1 MSNNLLVLF
10 DNLLDS
16 AISLVT
22 SDEVTGLPVSNLQHT
37 QRSVIWRTNS
47 NGNVTIDMQLNGDY
61 YSHVALVDHNL
72 SVTGTVRIQG
82 WDDAINGA
90 SLAFDVTMNAYDYAS
105 SFGAGLYGAGGYG
118 GPMAEQF
125 LSPVL
130 VIPSGSIQT
139 APYVRIT
146 LADAGMPY
154 YQMGRLFIGNAW
166 QPLANMSFG
175 WSVTP
180 VDNTD
185 WQQSAS
191 KQEFGNINSSH
202 LEVSIPLDWVDDA
215 VRDTLYMQLLKVGFH
230 RSCILQLRPGSGAQ
244 RLYLSL
250 YGKFKNRKM
259 TPNRSGNS
267 PFKIDFR
274 EDL

>member
-1 MSNNLLVLF
+1 MSDNMLVLF
-10 DNLLDS
+10 DNLLD
-16 AISLVT
+16 AAVSLVT
-22 SDEVTGLPVSNLQHT
+22 SDAAANLPISNLQHA
-37 QRSVIWRTNS
+37 QRSVIWRSNS
-47 NGNVTIDMQLNGDY
+47 NGSVTIDMQLDGSF
-61 YSHVALVDHNL
+61 YSHLALVDHNL
-72 SVTGTVRIQG
+72 SVTGTVQVQG
-82 WDDAINGA
+82 WSDAINGA
-90 SLAFDVTMNAYDYAS
+90 SLVFDVSMGAYDYAS
-105 SFGAGLYGAGGYG
+105 SFGSGLYGAGGYG

-130 VIPSGSIQT
+130 VIPTGNIQT

-146 LADAGMPY
+146 LADAAMPY
-154 YQMGRLFIGNAW
+154 YQIGRIFIGNAW
-166 QPLANMSFG
+166 QPLHNMSFG

-185 WQQSAS
+185 WQESAS
-191 KQEFGNINSSH
+191 KQDYGNINLSH

-215 VRDTLYMQLLKVGFH
+215 VRDTLWMQLLKVGFH

-250 YGKFKNRKM
+250 YGKFKSRKM
-259 TPNRSGNS
+259 TPDRPGNS